1 MFRQNLSCG
10 KQRKTRNE
18 ETLTRFFNDGSATAV
33 EPETFLSLCYFV
45 SFQNLVGKKKQEKGK
60 QEYYFSQRIMR
71 NFVENHMHACSTRLI
86 M

>member
-45 SFQNLVGKKKQEKGK
+45 SFQNLVEKKNRKKAN
-60 QEYYFSQRIMR
+60 R
-71 NFVENHMHACSTRLI
+71 NIIFHNGLCVTLSKITCMHALLDS
-86 M
+86 